1 MVYRDLM
8 SVTESG
14 SENEGPIASRTRSRN
29 IGSPTQSGGW
39 CNRTRTTRDIN
50 ASSSEGSSLSLSDS
64 YLETEFPAYPG
75 SPSMDN
81 QDALPLPRDLLELLH
96 EMTERLHAHE
106 QRIGGGGGDL
116 QEQVASS
123 LQYFVV
129 LLLMILTNGFKNFN
143 VMPFLMG
150 GPLNK
155 S

>member
-1 MVYRDLM
+1 M

-39 CNRTRTTRDIN
+39 CNRTCTTRDIN
-50 ASSSEGSSLSLSDS
+50 ASSSADSSLSLSDS

-81 QDALPLPRDLLELLH
+81 QDAHPLPRDLLELLH

-106 QRIGGGGGDL
+106 QRIEGGPPR
-116 QEQVASS
+116 ASG